1 MNTKLLVAA
10 AVLVAVGGGAVA
22 VIGPGNFFLP
32 EGTTQGDGTV
42 LATETPSTT
51 DGTTGGTEETAS
63 GSDGTPS
70 GADGA
75 ASGDAESNEDAS
87 ATVFAS
93 GGFVGVDGHDVSGR
107 VSLLERDGDRYLQ
120 FRDYE
125 QTSGPDVF
133 VYVTP
138 ADEPTTSG
146 PVNAGTK
153 VRLDGGGDGG
163 EATKRGTFV
172 QQLPDAVSADD
183 VEGIAIW
190 CEAFGVPFGYADLTR

>member
-10 AVLVAVGGGAVA
+10 AVIVVVGGGAVA
-22 VIGPGNFFLP
+22 VIGPGDLFLP
-32 EGTTQGDGTV
+32 EETTQGDGTV
-42 LATETPSTT
+42 LTTETPRASDDGAAGGT
-51 DGTTGGTEETAS
+51 DGT
-63 GSDGTPS
+63 GS
-70 GADGA
+70 
-75 ASGDAESNEDAS
+75 SGDSAAAGDSGPDGNGS
-87 ATVFAS
+87 ATVLAS
-93 GGFVGVDGHDVSGR
+93 GEFVGVDGHDVSGR
-107 VSLLERDGDRYLQ
+107 VSLVDRDGDLYLQ

-172 QQLPDAVSADD
+172 QKLPDAVSADD

>member
-22 VIGPGNFFLP
+22 VIGPGDFFLP
-32 EGTTQGDGTV
+32 EETTQGDGTV

-51 DGTTGGTEETAS
+51 DGATGDTEETAS

-70 GADGA
+70 GDGGTA
-75 ASGDAESNEDAS
+75 AIDSGSDGDGS
-87 ATVFAS
+87 ATVLAS
-93 GGFVGVDGHDVSGR
+93 GEFVGVDGHDVSGR
-107 VSLLERDGDRYLQ
+107 VSLVERDGDLYLQ
-120 FRDYE
+120 FRDYQ

-172 QQLPDAVSADD
+172 QKLPDSVSADD